1 MNKTLLTIAV
11 IGLLMLLTSAY
22 YTTPADGRIGY
33 KAPTLVLDSNNGLS
47 PLLQHRGENI
57 LLTFW
62 SSADADS
69 RLDNMRYDRC
79 SRQPGASFVHV
90 SVNLDRSV
98 SVFDAVVRI
107 DDLNRSSQFSTSID
121 DQTDIIR
128 AWRLDDGMHSFL
140 LDPQGRIVA
149 IDPDAV
155 TLSRLD

>member
-33 KAPTLVLDSNNGLS
+33 KAPSLVLDSNNGLS

-140 LDPQGRIVA
+140 LDPQGLIVA